1 MSWGV
6 LFSAIKRHAL
16 PVIFTISA
24 IFTLLLAL
32 LWSPLTPERNIWY
45 MVHYVYP
52 RVTNRVYLLFVAYRQ
67 VLFLFFW
74 KQLPADAGGGVD
86 EKDEVTGS

>member
-1 MSWGV
+1 
-6 LFSAIKRHAL
+6 
-16 PVIFTISA
+16 
-24 IFTLLLAL
+24 
-32 LWSPLTPERNIWY
+32 